1 MWTID
6 RLEISG
12 GFLPGLKLALPAGL
26 TCIIGPRGSG
36 KSTLAEGVRFAVK
49 GAAGASKARADLL
62 QANLGASGV
71 VTLVANTEGGVCY
84 TIKRSLKQP
93 AVLLSGDGR
102 MVGNVDLDRGTF
114 LPLDAYD
121 GVAVEAI
128 ADETLGEKRRA
139 LLDELRGE
147 ELSKIHLSLGE
158 HRRALEANADRIR
171 ASRRSISDLSE
182 RIEEI
187 GDVRA
192 KLNALGPAPEVG
204 PTTEYTKAHKQ
215 QQCNAK
221 ERKRVEGA
229 LEVLRPLQ
237 RAASGIKSGAL
248 DQKSFTIIEE
258 GSANAGMLQ
267 KRQAE
272 LQRSLNEISEQAD
285 SLVSAIDGA
294 TAILE
299 GVRTELS
306 ELHSAERLEYS
317 QLQELH
323 QAADDLYKARLD
335 LEQNVARLQETEEER
350 ALKKQELAQLLED
363 RKTLKAKFLLEREE
377 ISAVRDSV
385 AEQLQLETGKKVR
398 IRVLRN
404 ADNLAYRNVLIEGLK
419 GARVRNH
426 DEILQSLLQLRP
438 EQLAQFIQADDAVAF
453 DESCGFGADRA
464 RKILD
469 SFRGN
474 VDPLELEVV
483 EIEDQIRI
491 ELNVAT
497 GDRPIFKDAA
507 ELSRGQK
514 CTALL
519 PLLLARTRNPLIIDQ
534 PEDNLDNHFIY
545 ETVVNAI
552 ERLKGKRQMI
562 FITHNANIPV
572 LADAD
577 LILVMNSDGKI
588 GYVEKSGSVDQCRN
602 EIVDLLEGGEEAF
615 ELRRRRYAGA

>member
-6 RLEISG
+6 RVEISG
-12 GFLPGLKLALPAGL
+12 GFLPGLKLELPPGL

-36 KSTLAEGVRFAVK
+36 KSTLAEALRFAVK
-49 GAAGASKARADLL
+49 GTVGAAKGRVDLL

-71 VTLVANTEGGVCY
+71 VTLNANTEGGICY

-114 LPLDAYD
+114 LPLDAYS
-121 GVAVEAI
+121 GVEVEAI

-147 ELSKIHLSLGE
+147 DLSRIHLALGE

-192 KLNALGPAPEVG
+192 KLNALGPAQDVG
-204 PTTEYTKAHKQ
+204 PSTEYTKAHRQ
-215 QQCNAK
+215 QQYNAK
-221 ERKRVEGA
+221 ERKRAEGV
-229 LEVLRPLQ
+229 LELLRPLE
-237 RAASGIKSGAL
+237 RAAAGVKSGVA
-248 DQKSFTIIEE
+248 DQKSFGIIEE
-258 GSANAGMLQ
+258 GSANAVMLQ

-272 LQRSLNEISEQAD
+272 LLKSLRVISEQAQ
-285 SLVSAIDGA
+285 SLIAAIDSA
-294 TAILE
+294 KTIVE
-299 GVRTELS
+299 KIRSELS
-306 ELHSAERLEYS
+306 DLHSGQRLEYT
-317 QLQELH
+317 QLQESH
-323 QAADDLYKARLD
+323 QAADDLYKTRLD
-335 LEQNVARLQETEEER
+335 MEQAVTRLQEIEEDR

-363 RKTLKAKFLLEREE
+363 RKSLKAQFLLEREQ
-377 ISAVRDSV
+377 ISSLRDSV
-385 AEQLQLETGKKVR
+385 AGQLQLETGKKVR

-404 ADNLAYRNVLIEGLK
+404 ADDLTYRNVLTEGLK

-426 DEILQSLLQLRP
+426 DEILEALLQLRP

-453 DESCGFGADRA
+453 DESCGFGSDRA

-469 SFRGN
+469 AFRDN
-474 VDPLELEVV
+474 VDPLELEIV
-483 EIEDQIRI
+483 EIEDQVRI
-491 ELNVAT
+491 ELNVSA
-497 GDRPIFKDAA
+497 GDQPIFKDAA

-519 PLLLARTRNPLIIDQ
+519 PLLLARTKNPLIIDQ

-545 ETVVNAI
+545 ETVVNSI
-552 ERLKGKRQMI
+552 EQLKGKRQMI

-577 LILVMNSDGKI
+577 LIIVMNSDGKI
-588 GYVEKSGSVDQCRN
+588 AYVEKSGSVNQCRN

-615 ELRRRRYAGA
+615 ELRRQRYAGA